1 MTSMYDLSLY
11 AYTCEKMLGNI
22 PTSCLLVILRDNLRI
37 PVWKP
42 LTLGSGRLYFHWM
55 TLTRCPCWQASA
67 LLKCSRA
74 RPWIHVS
81 CRGAALSLTPT
92 SELPGLVEKRWK
104 NFPAGINKIISL
116 KHCNTFLAWVVLVG
130 ITHLGFSRPE
140 LVTIYS
146 ISLCICCNEPRA
158 VQETSMEEKQEEA
171 PPGWYV
177 NYMSFWKVS
186 CLYLGDL
193 CCRSSRICDT
203 VHCYSIVY
211 NVRPSTTSCLH
222 GFK

>member
-1 MTSMYDLSLY
+1 M
-11 AYTCEKMLGNI
+11 
-22 PTSCLLVILRDNLRI
+22 
-37 PVWKP
+37 WKKW
-42 LTLGSGRLYFHWM
+42 LEIHQLHFHWLFSG
-55 TLTRCPCWQASA
+55 TTWGSQFGNPWPWVQVDYIFTGWPWHGVHVDKHLPCWNALERDPESMSA
-67 LLKCSRA
+67 A
-74 RPWIHVS
+74 G
-81 CRGAALSLTPT
+81 GAALSLTPT

-130 ITHLGFSRPE
+130 ITHPGFSRPE

-146 ISLCICCNEPRA
+146 ISLCICVNEPRA

-177 NYMSFWKVS
+177 NMSFWKVS
-186 CLYLGDL
+186 CLYLSDL

-203 VHCYSIVY
+203 VHCYSIAY
-211 NVRPSTTSCLH
+211 NVGPSTTSCLH
-222 GFK
+222 GFQ